1 MAKTL
6 TKPQKATLI
15 KLDASLD
22 SAMDGVYQAA
32 HPRRDVVFTECY
44 KMASKEAKDAYD
56 RANSARTS
64 FRNAMVDAG
73 RAYWS
78 QPFGMFMPY

>member
-6 TKPQKATLI
+6 TKPQRATLT

-22 SAMDGVYQAA
+22 AAMGGVWQAA
-32 HPRRDVVFTECY
+32 YPRRDVVFSECY
-44 KMASKEAKDAYD
+44 KMASKEARDAYD
-56 RANSARTS
+56 RASSARTS

-78 QPFGMFMPY
+78 QPFGAFTPY